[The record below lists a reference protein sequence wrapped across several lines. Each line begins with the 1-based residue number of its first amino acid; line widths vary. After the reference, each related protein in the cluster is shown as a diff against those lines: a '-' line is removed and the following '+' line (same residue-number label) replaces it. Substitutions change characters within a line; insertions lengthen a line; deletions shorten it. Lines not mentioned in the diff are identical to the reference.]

1 MATYTPGLKVVRQV
15 RHRVRRVLPIA
26 GDVLVK
32 VGQRVDAEQ
41 IVAQTFMP
49 GDVTPLNLAS
59 VLSISPGDVKASLLK
74 PEGERI
80 AVGELLA
87 RTKGIFGLF
96 KNEYRSKTAGTIE
109 SVSAVT
115 GQVILRGQPIPVQVR
130 AYLSGTVVEV
140 LPKEGVVLEADATLI
155 QGIFGIG
162 GEAYGPIKMACG
174 DPSEELTAARI
185 QPEMKGAV
193 VIGGGR
199 MEGEAIRKAV
209 AVGVAALVSGGID
222 DQDSQR
228 GARIRFGRCRH
239 RLGKNRT
246 DADRHRGLRGY
257 RDGREDLSA
266 AGVAVGIVRR
276 R

>member
-32 VGQRVDAEQ
+32 VGDRVDAEQ

-49 GDVTPLNLAS
+49 GDVTPLNLAN

-74 PEGERI
+74 QEGEKI

-96 KNEYRSKTAGTIE
+96 KNEYRSKSAGTLE

-130 AYLSGTVVEV
+130 AYLTGTVIEV
-140 LPKEGVVLEADATLI
+140 LPKEGVVIEAD
-155 QGIFGIG
+155 
-162 GEAYGPIKMACG
+162 
-174 DPSEELTAARI
+174 
-185 QPEMKGAV
+185 V
-193 VIGGGR
+193 
-199 MEGEAIRKAV
+199 
-209 AVGVAALVSGGID
+209 
-222 DQDSQR
+222 
-228 GARIRFGRCRH
+228 
-239 RLGKNRT
+239 
-246 DADRHRGLRGY
+246 DA
-257 RDGREDLSA
+257 
-266 AGVAVGIVRR
+266 
-276 R
+276 